1 MTVIVIIIIT
11 IIKII
16 IIIINKIMYH
26 KNGWNEN
33 NHVSVQHI
41 NHYKLSEV
49 AASIVKYTSIL
60 IVNCLQELINNM
72 LNLQTTYPI
81 ATHKSSQNFYNG
93 HRKTKIETIP
103 GNKYSY

>member
-11 IIKII
+11 IIKI

-33 NHVSVQHI
+33 NHVSIQHI

-49 AASIVKYTSIL
+49 TASIVKYTSIL

-81 ATHKSSQNFYNG
+81 ATHKSSQKFYNG

-103 GNKYSY
+103 GSKYCY